1 MADQSATAP
10 VPAAPGPPVPGAP
23 APAAPKVLPTLLLYT
38 LGRLAIVAVLI
49 GLLWALGLAGIP
61 GMLFGLLL
69 SMPVAYVVLRPVR
82 DRLTTALVAR
92 ADAKEALR
100 ARLHG
105 DSTD

>member
-1 MADQSATAP
+1 MADQSATTP
-10 VPAAPGPPVPGAP
+10 VP

-38 LGRLAIVAVLI
+38 LGRLVIVAALI

-82 DRLTTALVAR
+82 DRLTAALVAR

-100 ARLHG
+100 VRLHG
-105 DSTD
+105 SASDDGTTG